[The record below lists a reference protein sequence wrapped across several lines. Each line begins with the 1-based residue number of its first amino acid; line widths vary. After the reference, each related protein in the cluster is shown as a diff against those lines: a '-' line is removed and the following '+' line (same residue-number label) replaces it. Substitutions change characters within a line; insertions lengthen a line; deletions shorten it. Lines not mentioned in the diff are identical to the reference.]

1 VSYRWGTVTLM
12 HNGEVSYWWQA
23 RGGFPSRRSSL
34 PGAIEADVCI
44 VGAGYTGLW
53 TAYYLAGLRPGWRIV
68 VLEAAFAG
76 YGASGRNGGWVTAEL
91 PGSRARYAKAAG
103 GTAGVRALEAALRET
118 VDEVGRVCA
127 AESID
132 CDFLKGGRLSVA
144 TTPSQLARLRAGL
157 GAIRERGDGND
168 IYEFLSSDETRA
180 RVNVA
185 GALGGLYA
193 PASARV
199 QPASLAAGLAAA
211 AERRDVEIYEATPV
225 SAIAP
230 ADAGGGAGGAGGLV
244 AVAQTK
250 FGDVRARSVLRCTEG
265 YTAAL
270 PGQRRAL
277 LPMNSHMIV
286 TEPLSS
292 GVWEEIGWDGC
303 ETLGDEAHAYMYAQ
317 RTADGRIALGGRG
330 VPYRFGSATD
340 HLGETDP
347 STVAALTGVLRRLFP
362 AAGDAAIAHAWC
374 GVLGVPRDW
383 CATVS
388 YNAASGT
395 GWAGGYT
402 GHGVAAAN
410 LAGRTLADLVAG
422 EPSPLTA
429 LPWVGHRSRT
439 WEPEPARWAGV
450 QGLYALYRLADRLE
464 SAGGPEGTGALEGT
478 GTLERTGA
486 ADGGKGGSK
495 GGTALT
501 TRVRLGEALGH
512 VGDAISGIPH

>member
-1 VSYRWGTVTLM
+1 MR
-12 HNGEVSYWWQA
+12 NGEVSYWWQA
-23 RGGFPSRRSSL
+23 RGGFPARRPSL
-34 PGAIEADVCI
+34 PGPAEADVCI
-44 VGAGYTGLW
+44 VGGWYTGLW
-53 TAYYLAGLRPGWRIV
+53 TAYYLAGLRPDWRIV

-76 YGASGRNGGWVTAEL
+76 YGASGRNGGWVTAAL
-91 PGSRARYAKAAG
+91 PGSRARYARAAG
-103 GTAGVRALEAALRET
+103 GTAGVRALEAALRST

-132 CDFLKGGRLSVA
+132 CDFTKGGTLAVA
-144 TTPSQLARLRAGL
+144 TSPSQLARMREGLAG
-157 GAIRERGDGND
+157 IREWGDGD
-168 IYEFLSSDETRA
+168 DVYQYLSGDETRA

-193 PASARV
+193 PASARI
-199 QPASLAAGLAAA
+199 QPAALAAGLAAA
-211 AERRDVEIYEATPV
+211 AERRGVEIYEATPASSIEPAGATRGAAV
-225 SAIAP
+225 SSA
-230 ADAGGGAGGAGGLV
+230 GAG
-244 AVAQTK
+244 AVARTK

-270 PGQRRAL
+270 PGLRRAL
-277 LPMNSHMIV
+277 LPMNSHMVV
-286 TEPLSS
+286 TEPLAPAA
-292 GVWEEIGWDGC
+292 WQEIGWDGC

-340 HLGETDP
+340 HLGMTDQ
-347 STVAALTGVLRRLFP
+347 STVAALTRVLRGMFP
-362 AAGDAAIAHAWC
+362 AAASAGIEHAWC

-383 CATVS
+383 CASVT
-388 YNAASGT
+388 YHPASGM

-422 EPSPLTA
+422 EKSELTA

-450 QGLYALYRLADRLE
+450 HGLYALYRLADRLE
-464 SAGGPEGTGALEGT
+464 SAAPDGTGNAQ
-478 GTLERTGA
+478 
-486 ADGGKGGSK
+486 
-495 GGTALT
+495 
-501 TRVRLGEALGH
+501 VRLGEALGR
-512 VGDAISGIPH
+512 VGDMISGIPH